1 MYNYFPHPS
10 NARQSSGLVSLLME
24 EGYEGYG
31 LYWAIIELLRDAP
44 SYHYTSDEKVLA
56 YVLHAPDP
64 GAVQRVIRN
73 FGLFDFD
80 EDGLLFSPWLQQQLN
95 GYEEKKAALKEA
107 GRRGAARRWHKSDD
121 RANGEAIATPSNG
134 DGEAIANNII
144 YNNTRQNIIQPNPT
158 EDKEWGEIL
167 KNPGLKI
174 SDELVA
180 HISSHE
186 DEGYNSGYVAQVCR
200 DYGIG
205 QNAMYYLVNRMD
217 GARLD
222 HPLYQK
228 FCALVRRIQAEKFR
242 PKQPAA
248 FFLSKLTE

>member
-80 EDGLLFSPWLQQQLN
+80 DDGLLFSPWLQQQLN
-95 GYEEKKAALKEA
+95 GYEEKKAAFKEA

-121 RANGEAIATPSNG
+121 RVNGEAIATPSNG
-134 DGEAIANNII
+134 DGEAIANNIT
-144 YNNTRQNIIQPNPT
+144 YNNTQQNITQPNPK
-158 EDKEWGEIL
+158 EEKEWGEIL
-167 KNPGLKI
+167 KNQGLKVT
-174 SDELVA
+174 DEMVEYLCNHA
-180 HISSHE
+180 AKGH
-186 DEGYNSGYVAQVCR
+186 NSGYIAQVCR
-200 DYGIG
+200 DYGMG
-205 QNAMYYLVNRMD
+205 ENVLTFLVERMD
-217 GARLD
+217 YARLD

-228 FCALVRRIQAEKFR
+228 FCEIVKRIQAEKFK

-248 FFLSKLTE
+248 FFLSKLME